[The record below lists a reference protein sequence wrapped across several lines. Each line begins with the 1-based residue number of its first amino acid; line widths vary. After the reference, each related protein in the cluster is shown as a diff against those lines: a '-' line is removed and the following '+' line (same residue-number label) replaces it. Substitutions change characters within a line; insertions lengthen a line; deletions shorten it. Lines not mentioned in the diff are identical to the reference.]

1 MRVHKNGKNPR
12 SLLMIRRKA
21 FWLNRAEQQ
30 LFLISRIN
38 IFCLSIH
45 YCCFWRKRT
54 DMQRNVGWFYVGRG
68 ENDLS
73 TYESFL
79 LSPFTTEIVQNTSL
93 EMGENGK
100 EYYTDWEYF
109 CGYKFWLFARLS
121 HLLSFVLSYLLM
133 EITETSERIMI

>member
-54 DMQRNVGWFYVGRG
+54 DMQRNVGWFHVGRG
-68 ENDLS
+68 ENNLS

-79 LSPFTTEIVQNTSL
+79 LSLPSQLKLFKIHRSKWKRMEKSITQI
-93 EMGENGK
+93 ENI
-100 EYYTDWEYF
+100 
-109 CGYKFWLFARLS
+109 
-121 HLLSFVLSYLLM
+121 FVAINFGYLLAWVTYFHSVCL
-133 EITETSERIMI
+133 IC